1 MTTPSPDHDLI
12 AGLVRRCADRDDKA
26 LAELHRQLARR
37 IHAFAFQRLRNSTDA
52 ETVVTDTLME
62 VWRSAA
68 RFKGASLATTWILG
82 IARFKCLQLR
92 DAAPPDHDDIDDY
105 AESLASADHGVEA
118 SIEAWQ
124 QARQVRDCMDG
135 LTQVHRECLHLVY
148 FDGLPLGDVARIQQV
163 PENTVKTRLFHAR
176 RNMRTCVEAPPKR
189 SHGQAE
195 RRISA

>member
-1 MTTPSPDHDLI
+1 MSTPSAEQDPV
-12 AGLVRRCADRDDKA
+12 ASLVARCAQGDQGA
-26 LAELHRQLARR
+26 LTQLHHQLARR

-68 RFKGASLATTWILG
+68 RFRGASLATTWILG

-92 DAAPPDHDDIDDY
+92 DAAPPDHDDIEDY
-105 AESLASADHGVEA
+105 AESLAMADGSVEA
-118 SIEAWQ
+118 GIEAWQ
-124 QARQVRDCMDG
+124 QARQVRDCLDT
-135 LTQVHRECLHLVY
+135 LSDVHRECLHLVY

-176 RNMRTCVEAPPKR
+176 RNMRTCVESPPGR
-189 SHGQAE
+189 ARGQAE
-195 RRISA
+195 RRINA